1 MTTITKPLI
10 PNKSWIVEN
19 DGIKIGTIYRDSHGF
34 TLHQNGKK
42 IILGNDVT
50 LPENVSAPLIE
61 PLVAQKPEITKSIHG
76 FPTSCIPYNPIFD
89 VQKKLPIYTSH
100 EKSRC
105 QLCAGYYLIKIN
117 DKWIKQFCPK
127 LIKLQRYAYLGP
139 FKSDQE
145 MNETFDRIHPHE
157 TN

>member
-42 IILGNDVT
+42 ITLGSDVS
-50 LPENVSAPLIE
+50 LPDNMSSQVSETP
-61 PLVAQKPEITKSIHG
+61 PDITPTTVNSIHG

-89 VQKKLPIYTSH
+89 IQKKLPIFTSH
-100 EKSRC
+100 ENSKC
-105 QLCAGYYLIKIN
+105 QLCAGFYLIKFN
-117 DKWIKQFCPK
+117 DKWGKEFCPK
-127 LIKLQRYAYLGP
+127 LIKLHRYTYLGP
-139 FKSDQE
+139 FKTAQD
-145 MNETFDRIHPHE
+145 MNKAFDGIQ
-157 TN
+157 